1 MRHYCGS
8 AAMGPSGR
16 ILGAT
21 SPRGGVAA
29 FWDVL
34 EDRYL
39 GSYAMADCCGIAPGE
54 TDGVF
59 LISNG
64 HGDVV
69 RYDAR
74 TARAEAVPGIA
85 LAGARWDNHLLAVAE
100 G

>member
-1 MRHYCGS
+1 MD
-8 AAMGPSGR
+8 PSGR

-29 FWDVL
+29 FWDVQ

-39 GSYAMADCCGIAPGE
+39 GSYAMADCCGIASGE
-54 TDGVF
+54 TPGGF

-69 RYDAR
+69 RYDAHA
-74 TARAEAVPGIA
+74 ARAGGGPGMV
-85 LAGARWDNHLLAVAE
+85 LAGARWDNHMLAVAE